1 MNEKKKSVKKTVLN
15 VCVAVIVALMVLTM
29 IIVLLNKDRDKPLF
43 IGGQALLWVKTG
55 SMEPTIEEKSY
66 IAVKKY
72 NGGAAVGDVIV
83 FICKDVNS
91 AVYGSLITHRVFEVT
106 EEGYKTKGD
115 NSFPDT
121 RTVKEEDIVAVYS
134 HNMPVLT
141 LAGRV
146 FSSPAGIIL
155 IAVLFFGSAAFLYIP
170 DIINALKNED
180 KEKAD
185 KERLINER
193 IAEEVQKMCDEDAKK
208 GEK

>member
-1 MNEKKKSVKKTVLN
+1 MNERKKSVKKTVLN
-15 VCVAVIVALMVLTM
+15 VCVAVIVALMVLTL

-43 IGGQALLWVKTG
+43 IGGKALLWVKTG
-55 SMEPTIEEKSY
+55 SIEPTIEEKSY
-66 IAVKKY
+66 ITVKKY
-72 NGGAAVGDVIV
+72 NGGATVGDVIV

-91 AVYGSLITHRVFEVT
+91 AAYGSLITHRVTAVT

-121 RTVKEEDIVAVYS
+121 WTVKEEDIVAVYS
-134 HNMPVLT
+134 NNMPVLT
-141 LAGRV
+141 VAGRV

-155 IAVLFFGSAAFLYIP
+155 IAVLFFGSTAFLYIP
-170 DIINALKNED
+170 DIINALKDED
-180 KEKAD
+180 KEKAE
-185 KERLINER
+185 KERLINEK